1 MKGLRGLLLVI
12 VVTGMIVAVVAVPS
26 GASAPRAHAAACTG
40 ATNIEAI
47 IDDSGSMAVTD
58 PDRLRIK
65 GLKLLINTLSPH
77 TLLGAV
83 EFGGNFLSTETTP
96 PADTVFPPE
105 PVGPNA
111 AAMGTALDSK
121 VNANNGGT
129 DYNAAFAQSDHDN
142 PNAQARIFLTDGGH
156 DIGTYNNGHLVH
168 RVPTYVISFS
178 LAISSADR
186 ARLQG
191 IATDTGGT
199 YYPQIDSSHLQSVMN
214 SIGAALTCQTPPQS
228 FTDQLKQGASKSHQ
242 VAVGAGT
249 KSVQIALT
257 WSSPLDRFTIGH
269 LRLVRQGRTLAVAA
283 RVRTLKIKATKSAT
297 FTVLTVSRLSKGTL
311 SFKVKATRVGSG
323 QPKVTL
329 TTQVRQSRTK

>member
-1 MKGLRGLLLVI
+1 
-12 VVTGMIVAVVAVPS
+12 
-26 GASAPRAHAAACTG
+26 
-40 ATNIEAI
+40 
-47 IDDSGSMAVTD
+47 
-58 PDRLRIK
+58 
-65 GLKLLINTLSPH
+65 
-77 TLLGAV
+77 
-83 EFGGNFLSTETTP
+83 
-96 PADTVFPPE
+96 
-105 PVGPNA
+105 
-111 AAMGTALDSK
+111 MGTALDSK

-242 VAVGAGT
+242 FAVGAGT